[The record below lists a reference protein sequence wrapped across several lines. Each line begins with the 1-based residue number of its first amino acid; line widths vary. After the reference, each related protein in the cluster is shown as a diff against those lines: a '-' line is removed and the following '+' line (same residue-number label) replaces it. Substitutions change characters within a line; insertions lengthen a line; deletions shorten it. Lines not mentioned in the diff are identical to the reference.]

1 MPPPG
6 AGKGNWGSKP
16 GVSEAAAEGAAS
28 AAQALSRGEVPGAH
42 GAGTEGDGSA
52 PEFESGEGKEEPC
65 A

>member
-28 AAQALSRGEVPGAH
+28 AAQAYRGVMNSYTFHSIPFAPIHTRGTSATSA
-42 GAGTEGDGSA
+42 AGRH
-52 PEFESGEGKEEPC
+52 
-65 A
+65 